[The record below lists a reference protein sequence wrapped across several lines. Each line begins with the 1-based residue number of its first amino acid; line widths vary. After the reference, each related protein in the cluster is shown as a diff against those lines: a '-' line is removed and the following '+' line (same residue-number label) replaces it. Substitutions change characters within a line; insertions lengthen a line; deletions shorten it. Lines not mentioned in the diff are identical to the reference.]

1 MTATAPRM
9 TTAAPSVA
17 RSSLTMLGGSVA
29 SRVLGILRNAL
40 ITAII
45 GLTLAGDAFS
55 LANTLPNVLYVLAAG
70 GILNA
75 VLIPSLARA
84 MKLEDGG
91 QEFTDRVITVALA
104 GMAGITVLVM
114 AGAGGFVWLLARN
127 SSPDFKS
134 LALSFSLV
142 CLPQIFFYGLFA
154 LLGQILNARGRFGA
168 FAWAPFIA
176 NVVAVAGLLL
186 FLVVFPKPHLVDAA
200 GQARARNPSEWTAPM
215 IWLFAGSATISVVVQ
230 ALSLLPALR
239 RTGFHYRPRWG
250 VRGVGLGGVSRLA
263 LWAFAGLAIS
273 QLGFFISQ
281 GVLNNATSA
290 AQRMGLGAAVRGP
303 AAYGVAFTLFMLPH
317 AFVTTSIITALFP
330 RFSAAAASGDKTA
343 LRRDFR
349 QGLTMPLVANVP
361 IMVLVVVLAVP
372 IVALLYPSGT
382 DPRSI
387 EVSARLLVIMV
398 LGLVPFGL
406 DLLCYR
412 MFFALEDGKPTVV
425 MQALL
430 TGISALA
437 GLITVFVNPVWAI
450 GIMAMGQT
458 VGNIVSSGVGLYLLR
473 RRTGSL
479 GLMGS
484 VVTASRVGI
493 AATVA
498 GLFAWA
504 VTVVVHPITA
514 SAIDGS
520 SSVAK
525 RIFASALEIG
535 LTSLVFGVI
544 YLGIA
549 HALHVREV
557 RQVSD
562 MVRRR
567 LGR

>member
-1 MTATAPRM
+1 MTATARRM

-387 EVSARLLVIMV
+387 EVSASLLVIMI

>member
-361 IMVLVVVLAVP
+361 IMVLVVVLAIP

-387 EVSARLLVIMV
+387 EVSASLLVIMI

>member
-1 MTATAPRM
+1 MTATAPKM

-84 MKLEDGG
+84 MKLHDGG

-134 LALSFSLV
+134 LALSFSLI

-168 FAWAPFIA
+168 FAWAPFLA

-200 GQARARNPSEWTAPM
+200 GQARARYPSEWTAPM

-239 RTGFHYRPRWG
+239 RTGFRYRPRWG

-281 GVLNNATSA
+281 GVLNNATSSA
-290 AQRMGLGAAVRGP
+290 VRMGLGREVRGP

-330 RFSAAAASGDKTA
+330 RFSAAAASGDSRA
-343 LRRDFR
+343 LRRDFQ

-361 IMVLVVVLAVP
+361 IMVLVVVLAAP

-387 EVSARLLVIMV
+387 EVASSVLVIMI

-430 TGISALA
+430 TGISAIA
-437 GLITVFVNPVWAI
+437 GLVTIFVNPVWAI

-458 VGNIVSSGVGLYLLR
+458 VGNVVSSGVGLYLLR

-493 AATVA
+493 AAAVA
-498 GLFAWA
+498 GLVAWA

-514 SAIDGS
+514 GAIDGS
-520 SSVAK
+520 SSVGK

-544 YLGIA
+544 YLGLA

-567 LGR
+567 LVR

>member
-1 MTATAPRM
+1 MTKG
-9 TTAAPSVA
+9 APSVA

-29 SRVLGILRNAL
+29 SRVLGIVRNAL
-40 ITAII
+40 ITAIV

-84 MKLEDGG
+84 MKLDDGG

-104 GMAGITVLVM
+104 GMAAITVLVM

-134 LALSFSLV
+134 LALAFSLI

-186 FLVVFPKPHLVDAA
+186 FLVVFPQPHLVDGA
-200 GQARARNPSEWTAPM
+200 GQPRSRYPSEWTGPM
-215 IWLFAGSATISVVVQ
+215 IWLFAGSATLSVVVQ

-239 RTGFHYRPRWG
+239 RTGFRYRPRWG

-290 AQRMGLGAAVRGP
+290 AERMGLGAEVRGP

-330 RFSAAAASGDKTA
+330 RFSTAAAAGDNDT

-349 QGLTMPLVANVP
+349 RGLMMPLVANVP
-361 IMVLVVVLAVP
+361 IMVLVIVLARP

-382 DPRSI
+382 NPRSI
-387 EVSARLLVIMV
+387 EVTASVLVIMI

-430 TGISALA
+430 TGVSALA
-437 GLITVFVNPVWAI
+437 GVITIFINPVWAI
-450 GIMAMGQT
+450 GIMALGQT
-458 VGNIVSSGVGLYLLR
+458 VGNVVSSGVGIFLLR

-484 VVTASRVGI
+484 VVTASRVGL
-493 AATVA
+493 AAAAA
-498 GLFAWA
+498 GLVAWA

-514 SAIDGS
+514 GAIDAS
-520 SSVAK
+520 ASVAK
-525 RIFASALEIG
+525 RMFASALEIG
-535 LTSLVFGVI
+535 LTGLVFIVI
-544 YLGIA
+544 YLGVA

-567 LGR
+567 LAR

>member
-1 MTATAPRM
+1 MTT

-29 SRVLGILRNAL
+29 SRVLGVVRNGL
-40 ITAII
+40 LTAII
-45 GLTLAGDAFS
+45 GAQLAGDAFS

-104 GMAGITVLVM
+104 GMALITVVVM

-127 SSPDFKS
+127 SSPQFKD
-134 LALSFSLV
+134 LALAFSLI

-176 NVVAVAGLLL
+176 NVVAVAGLVL
-186 FLVVFPKPHLVDAA
+186 FLAVFGRPDDGA
-200 GQARARNPSEWTAPM
+200 GGQQRPREPSEWTGPM
-215 IWLFAGSATISVVVQ
+215 IWLFAGSATLSVVVQ
-230 ALSLLPALR
+230 ALSLVPALR
-239 RTGFHYRPRWG
+239 RTGFRYRPRWG
-250 VRGVGLGGVSRLA
+250 LRGVGLGGVSRLA
-263 LWAFAGLAIS
+263 LWAFGGLAVS
-273 QLGFFISQ
+273 QVGFFISQ
-281 GVLNNATSA
+281 GVLNNATAQAGALGLEDA
-290 AQRMGLGAAVRGP
+290 ARGP
-303 AAYGVAFTLFMLPH
+303 AAYSIAFTLFMLPH
-317 AFVTTSIITALFP
+317 AFVTVSIITALFP
-330 RFSAAAASGDKTA
+330 RFSAAAAAGDTA
-343 LRRDFR
+343 SLRRDFR
-349 QGLTMPLVANVP
+349 TGLTMPLVANVP
-361 IMVLVVVLAVP
+361 IMVAVIVLANP
-372 IVALLYPSGT
+372 IVALLNPGIDT
-382 DPRSI
+382 RSV
-387 EVSARLLVIMV
+387 EVSGSVLVIMI

-437 GLITVFVNPVWAI
+437 GVVTLFINPVWAI

-458 VGNIVSSGVGLYLLR
+458 VGNVVSSAVGLYLLR
-473 RRTGSL
+473 RRTGPL
-479 GLMGS
+479 GLSSGL
-484 VVTASRVGI
+484 VTAARVGV

-498 GLFAWA
+498 GLVAWG
-504 VTVVVHPITA
+504 VTLVLHPITGA
-514 SAIDGS
+514 AIDS
-520 SSVAK
+520 SSSDLK
-525 RIFASALEIG
+525 RMFASALEIG
-535 LTSLVFGVI
+535 LVGLVFGVI

-557 RQVSD
+557 RQVAD
-562 MVRRR
+562 LLRQR